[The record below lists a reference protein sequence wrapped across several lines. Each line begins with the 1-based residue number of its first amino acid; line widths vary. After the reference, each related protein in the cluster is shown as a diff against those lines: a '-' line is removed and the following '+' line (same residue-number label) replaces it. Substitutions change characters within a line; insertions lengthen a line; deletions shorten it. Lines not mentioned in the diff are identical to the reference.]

1 MSAEVGVYLAVGG
14 YVFGYPLV
22 GTDDGAVADGD
33 SAEDGGVAVD
43 DDIIADDGMTCYALD
58 GVAILVEREG
68 ESPEGYPLIKFHAVA
83 YDTGGAYHYASAVV
97 NGEMTAYLS
106 GRMNVDACLGVSQF
120 GYHTGYEGHTQF
132 VELVGKAVVAQG
144 ADDGVAGDNLAKRG
158 SGRVTL
164 VGSLDISGEHLADAW
179 QALYEQ
185 SGDEDSLLAYGSDIH
200 LAVFFPEIEAE
211 SGDYLFLQQAVEF
224 LERHANVEVEG
235 ILTYLALSEVTREEY
250 LACQLYDFFQCTV
263 RG

>member
-1 MSAEVGVYLAVGG
+1 MSAEVGVNLAVRSHIL
-14 YVFGYPLV
+14 GYPLV
-22 GTDDGAVADGD
+22 GTYDGAVADGYP
-33 SAEDGGVAVD
+33 AQNGGIAIDYHIV
-43 DDIIADDGMTCYALD
+43 ADDGVTGDALD
-58 GVAILVEREG
+58 GVAVLVEREG
-68 ESPEGYPLIKFHAVA
+68 ESPEGYSLIEFHAVA

-132 VELVGKAVVAQG
+132 MEFVCKTVVAQG
-144 ADDGVAGDNLAKRG
+144 ANDGVAGDNLAKRG

-185 SGDEDSLLAYGSDIH
+185 SGDEDSLLAYGGDVH
-200 LAVFFPEIEAE
+200 LAVF
-211 SGDYLFLQQAVEF
+211 
-224 LERHANVEVEG
+224 
-235 ILTYLALSEVTREEY
+235 LAQVK
-250 LACQLYDFFQCTV
+250 A
-263 RG
+263 